1 MTNST
6 AQTITALALLLKGV
20 MARINPNPDGIR
32 IKCRR
37 CRIRA
42 LRILLFASG
51 RRILAIRRRPCYGS
65 RIFCRMFLPLRS
77 KRCCI
82 FYQIWPNHTIGKIQK
97 IKNFILGS

>member
-51 RRILAIRRRPCYGS
+51 RRILAIRRRPARAMAVASFAVC
-65 RIFCRMFLPLRS
+65 FFLCVQKDVAYFTKFGP
-77 KRCCI
+77 I
-82 FYQIWPNHTIGKIQK
+82 IQ
-97 IKNFILGS
+97 